1 MVDRPMAQRS
11 HPGQHSVTAHAAEGW
26 RSHYPTVLGYVLLAP
41 LAIWIFLVLIYPVA
55 NMLYLSLTDTRII
68 GSPSNFIGLDNY
80 WTVIQSPDFWDAV
93 LRSAVWLIGNVA
105 LQTALAFATALLLSE
120 AWWFAR
126 HARVWVLLPWVIP
139 TVAVAVIWQW
149 MLNSNYGIVSYLL
162 QEIGITSGPI
172 NIFGSATGALP
183 GLIVV
188 NSWRW
193 FPLAAI
199 FIFAAMQTIPAHLYE
214 AASIDGAGHFAR
226 FRYVTVPMLRQILFA
241 LGLVGGLFTSNV
253 LDIIYLITRGGPADA
268 SATLPVVIYDTAF
281 RAFRNG
287 QAAAMSVLAILLL
300 GIAVALY
307 LRFMSP
313 PKDE

>member
-1 MVDRPMAQRS
+1 MAS
-11 HPGQHSVTAHAAEGW
+11 SAVEGW
-26 RSHYPTVLGYVLLAP
+26 RRHYPTALGYALLAP

-55 NMLYLSLTDTRII
+55 NMVSLSLTNTRII
-68 GSPSNFIGLDNY
+68 GSPSSVIGLDNY
-80 WTVIQSPDFWDAV
+80 RTVLGSPDFWEAV
-93 LRSAVWLIGNVA
+93 LRSAVWIVGNVA
-105 LQTALAFATALLLSE
+105 LQTVLAFATALLLSE
-120 AWWFAR
+120 GWWLAR
-126 HARVWVLLPWVIP
+126 QARVWVLLPWVIP

-162 QEIGITSGPI
+162 QESGITTEPI

-214 AASIDGAGHFAR
+214 AANIDGAGPVAR
-226 FRYVTVPMLRQILFA
+226 FRYITVPMLGKILFA

-253 LDIIYLITRGGPADA
+253 LDVIYLITRGGPAEA
-268 SATLPVVIYDTAF
+268 STTLPVAIYDMAFKAF
-281 RAFRNG
+281 RSG

-300 GIAVALY
+300 GVAVILY

-313 PKDE
+313 PKDEWSA